1 MKKAYSAV
9 ASVRTSGV
17 WVKGILCRFAA
28 ARSMLSTPTA
38 IWETTRSPEAAP
50 AAKTSSSIGSRSV
63 VTRAAI
69 PERTFSRTRAFG
81 GGWTWS

>member
-17 WVKGILCRFAA
+17 WVNGIRWRLAA

-50 AAKTSSSIGSRSV
+50 AARISSSIGSRRV
-63 VTRAAI
+63 VMRATM
-69 PERTFSRTRAFG
+69 PERTFSRTSGFG
-81 GGWTWS
+81 GGWTSG